1 LPSESSEEKTINKS
15 TKKIETK
22 ATTMKQGMRSAEIKK
37 MKQDLMEIGF
47 GTHWKNPTTLYGADT
62 TKVVKE
68 FQSYYGIASNGEL
81 NQTSK
86 NKLKEVLNSPYQQG
100 KKSTDIKNIKI
111 KLKDIGYGTHWKNP
125 STLYGADTVKV
136 VKEFQKSQKLV
147 VNGIVDSVTLNK
159 IETLYK
165 QIDTTTMKQGMRSAE
180 IKKMKQ
186 DLMKIGFGTHWK
198 NPTTLYGEDTK
209 KVVKE
214 FQSYYGIT
222 VNGEMNQ
229 TSQKKLK
236 EVLNSPYQQG
246 KQSTEIKNIKI
257 KIKDIGYGAH
267 WKNPSTIYGTDTVK
281 VVKEFQKSQKLVVN
295 GIIDS

>member
-1 LPSESSEEKTINKS
+1 
-15 TKKIETK
+15 
-22 ATTMKQGMRSAEIKK
+22 
-37 MKQDLMEIGF
+37 
-47 GTHWKNPTTLYGADT
+47 
-62 TKVVKE
+62 
-68 FQSYYGIASNGEL
+68 
-81 NQTSK
+81 
-86 NKLKEVLNSPYQQG
+86 
-100 KKSTDIKNIKI
+100 
-111 KLKDIGYGTHWKNP
+111 YGTHWKNP
-125 STLYGADTVKV
+125 S
-136 VKEFQKSQKLV
+136 
-147 VNGIVDSVTLNK
+147 
-159 IETLYK
+159 
-165 QIDTTTMKQGMRSAE
+165 
-180 IKKMKQ
+180 
-186 DLMKIGFGTHWK
+186 
-198 NPTTLYGEDTK
+198 TLYGEDTK

-295 GIIDS
+295 GIIDSVTLNKINNLHKEYDKLTMKEGMRSTEIKKMKRELKKIGFGTHWKNPSTLYGPDTVQVVKEFQKYYGLTANGEMN